1 MTNPKKTIKIKSF
14 IESEIPLHKPGLE
27 PESPE
32 WLVIKQKLVPVLNN
46 IDGIFTKMILDKI
59 NF

>member
-1 MTNPKKTIKIKSF
+1 MTNPKKTIKTKSF
-14 IESEIPLHKPGLE
+14 VESEIPLHLPGLE
-27 PESPE
+27 PVSPE